1 MRKQNKIVV
10 WPVYFDSTRA
20 RGQGRKIPKK
30 YAVPNPKLDE
40 ICKALDKLK
49 LKSEVVADAA
59 YPKMPWRRTGV
70 IYVEKIKKPKLEI
83 LKLIGQKL
91 AELRSSSKE

>member
-49 LKSEVVADAA
+49 LKYEVVADTA

-70 IYVEKIKKPKLEI
+70 IYIEKVKRPKLEI

-91 AELRSSSKE
+91 VELRRSSKE

>member
-49 LKSEVVADAA
+49 LKYEVVADAA

-70 IYVEKIKKPKLEI
+70 IYIEKIKKPKLEI

-91 AELRSSSKE
+91 AELRRNSKE

>member
-1 MRKQNKIVV
+1 MRKQNKIVI
-10 WPVYFDSTRA
+10 WPVYFDSTKA

-40 ICKALDKLK
+40 VCKALDKLK
-49 LKSEVVADAA
+49 LKYEVVADAA
-59 YPKMPWRRTGV
+59 YPKMPWRKTGM
-70 IYVEKIKKPKLEI
+70 IYIEKRNESKLKI

-91 AELRSSSKE
+91 VEMRSSSKN

>member
-1 MRKQNKIVV
+1 MRKQNKIVI
-10 WPVYFDSTRA
+10 WPVYFDSTKA

-49 LKSEVVADAA
+49 LKYEVVADAA
-59 YPKMPWRRTGV
+59 YPKIPWRKTGL
-70 IYVEKIKKPKLEI
+70 IYIEKGKESKLKI
-83 LKLIGQKL
+83 LKKIGETLVKV
-91 AELRSSSKE
+91 RGKH

>member
-20 RGQGRKIPKK
+20 RGRGRKIPKK
-30 YAVPNPKLDE
+30 YAVPNPKLEE

-49 LKSEVVADAA
+49 LKYEVVADAA
-59 YPKMPWRRTGV
+59 YPKMPWRKTGV
-70 IYVEKIKKPKLEI
+70 IYVEKRKESKLKI
-83 LKLIGQKL
+83 LKKIGETLVKV
-91 AELRSSSKE
+91 RGKH

>member
-10 WPVYFDSTRA
+10 WPVYFDSTKA

-49 LKSEVVADAA
+49 LKYEVVADAA

-91 AELRSSSKE
+91 VELRGSSKE

>member
-10 WPVYFDSTRA
+10 WPVYFDSTKA

-40 ICKALDKLK
+40 ICKALDKLN
-49 LKSEVVADAA
+49 LKYEVVADTA
-59 YPKMPWRRTGV
+59 YPKMPWRKTGV
-70 IYVEKIKKPKLEI
+70 IYIEKGKESKLKI
-83 LKLIGQKL
+83 LKKIGETLVKV
-91 AELRSSSKE
+91 RGK